1 MSDVFSQ
8 YLRLVDRTLLGE
20 DETVPRAPSRSVPR
34 STLVCCRGVREP
46 KGRVKGY
53 RVEVRPSRWPRK
65 IWVGTFRN
73 RKQAM
78 RAYDATLHY
87 TGKTPYYF
95 LYPDGYFLPFP
106 PGLENAPP
114 QSKVFVQFVKRMAK
128 EFSLNSRE
136 LARNPIS
143 ELLDMRVVN
152 LAGDGGEEISALFD
166 FQTSFALSAAAAAAV
181 PTPPP
186 SSSEAYLSKENSD
199 HLMSDAEVIYL
210 SSSSESDQ
218 LTSDKGVE
226 EEAEVFS
233 TSPLSGDGGEEISAL
248 FDVQTSFELSAAA
261 AAAVP
266 TPPSSSEAYF
276 SKEDSYHLMLD
287 AEVIYLSSSSESD
300 QLTSDKGVEEEAEVV
315 SNPLPA
321 LFPVP
326 EVALQ
331 YDYPDQ
337 TVAATVTGATS
348 FQMDSPT
355 GEDLANLLFN
365 ADGVVGLDKNLL
377 FGDSDLWRDQLSD
390 LVPAL
395 FCPDNDDV
403 VEPASKKRILRVA
416 SFKVDTARDA
426 SGMMPGADNTK
437 KSCLHPCLEPV
448 FRGS

>member
-1 MSDVFSQ
+1 MFSQ

-78 RAYDATLHY
+78 RAYDATLYY

-114 QSKVFVQFVKRMAK
+114 QSKEFVQFVKRMAK

-199 HLMSDAEVIYL
+199 HLMS
-210 SSSSESDQ
+210 
-218 LTSDKGVE
+218 
-226 EEAEVFS
+226 
-233 TSPLSGDGGEEISAL
+233 
-248 FDVQTSFELSAAA
+248 
-261 AAAVP
+261 
-266 TPPSSSEAYF
+266 
-276 SKEDSYHLMLD
+276 D

-437 KSCLHPCLEPV
+437 KSCLHPCLVPV
-448 FRGS
+448 FRES

>member
-1 MSDVFSQ
+1 MSDVFSE
-8 YLRLVDRTLLGE
+8 YLRLVERTLLGE
-20 DETVPRAPSRSVPR
+20 DETVPRAPSRLVPR

-65 IWVGTFRN
+65 IWAGTFPD

-114 QSKVFVQFVKRMAK
+114 QSKEFVQFVKRMAK

-152 LAGDGGEEISALFD
+152 LA
-166 FQTSFALSAAAAAAV
+166 
-181 PTPPP
+181 
-186 SSSEAYLSKENSD
+186 
-199 HLMSDAEVIYL
+199 
-210 SSSSESDQ
+210 
-218 LTSDKGVE
+218 
-226 EEAEVFS
+226 
-233 TSPLSGDGGEEISAL
+233 
-248 FDVQTSFELSAAA
+248 
-261 AAAVP
+261 
-266 TPPSSSEAYF
+266 
-276 SKEDSYHLMLD
+276 
-287 AEVIYLSSSSESD
+287 ESD

-337 TVAATVTGATS
+337 TVAATVTGATC

-355 GEDLANLLFN
+355 GEDLAKLLFN

>member
-1 MSDVFSQ
+1 M
-8 YLRLVDRTLLGE
+8 
-20 DETVPRAPSRSVPR
+20 
-34 STLVCCRGVREP
+34 
-46 KGRVKGY
+46 
-53 RVEVRPSRWPRK
+53 EVRPSRWPRK
-65 IWVGTFRN
+65 IWVGTFPN
-73 RKQAM
+73 RKEAM

-95 LYPDGYFLPFP
+95 LYPDGYFLPCP

-114 QSKVFVQFVKRMAK
+114 HSKEFVQFVKRMAK

-143 ELLDMRVVN
+143 ELLDMRVVS
-152 LAGDGGEEISALFD
+152 LAGDGGEEISAFFD
-166 FQTSFALSAAAAAAV
+166 FQTNFALSAAVAAAV
-181 PTPPP
+181 PTPPAP
-186 SSSEAYLSKENSD
+186 SSEAYLSKENSD
-199 HLMSDAEVIYL
+199 HLMSVAEVIYL

-226 EEAEVFS
+226 EEAEVVS

-261 AAAVP
+261 AVP
-266 TPPSSSEAYF
+266 TPPSSSEAYL
-276 SKEDSYHLMLD
+276 SKENSYHLML
-287 AEVIYLSSSSESD
+287 APEVIYLSSSSESD

-337 TVAATVTGATS
+337 AVAATVTGATS

-355 GEDLANLLFN
+355 AEDLANLLFN
-365 ADGVVGLDKNLL
+365 ADGAVGLDKNLL

-403 VEPASKKRILRVA
+403 VEPASKKRSLRVA
-416 SFKVDTARDA
+416 SFKVDTARDS

>member
-1 MSDVFSQ
+1 
-8 YLRLVDRTLLGE
+8 
-20 DETVPRAPSRSVPR
+20 
-34 STLVCCRGVREP
+34 
-46 KGRVKGY
+46 
-53 RVEVRPSRWPRK
+53 
-65 IWVGTFRN
+65 
-73 RKQAM
+73 
-78 RAYDATLHY
+78 
-87 TGKTPYYF
+87 
-95 LYPDGYFLPFP
+95 
-106 PGLENAPP
+106 
-114 QSKVFVQFVKRMAK
+114 
-128 EFSLNSRE
+128 
-136 LARNPIS
+136 
-143 ELLDMRVVN
+143 
-152 LAGDGGEEISALFD
+152 
-166 FQTSFALSAAAAAAV
+166 
-181 PTPPP
+181 
-186 SSSEAYLSKENSD
+186 
-199 HLMSDAEVIYL
+199 VIYL
-210 SSSSESDQ
+210 SSSSESD

-276 SKEDSYHLMLD
+276 SKENSYHLMLD

-437 KSCLHPCLEPV
+437 KSCLHPCLVPV
-448 FRGS
+448 FRES

>member
-1 MSDVFSQ
+1 
-8 YLRLVDRTLLGE
+8 
-20 DETVPRAPSRSVPR
+20 
-34 STLVCCRGVREP
+34 
-46 KGRVKGY
+46 
-53 RVEVRPSRWPRK
+53 
-65 IWVGTFRN
+65 
-73 RKQAM
+73 M

-114 QSKVFVQFVKRMAK
+114 QSKEFVQFVKRMAK

-136 LARNPIS
+136 LALNPIS

-210 SSSSESDQ
+210 SSSSESD

-276 SKEDSYHLMLD
+276 SKENSYHLMLD

-437 KSCLHPCLEPV
+437 KSCLHPCLVPV
-448 FRGS
+448 FRES